1 MLGNLF
7 IGIVLLL
14 IGVLTGWGI
23 PLAAKSSR
31 PYGLLGDVLV
41 SASTLVILGLVEWI
55 FILPA
60 FGFTGWLA
68 IVAAI
73 GDPWG
78 LALILLWLMRRAKK

>member
-7 IGIVLLL
+7 MGVVLLV

-23 PLAAKSSR
+23 PLAAKSAR

-41 SASTLVILGLVEWI
+41 STLTLVILGMVEWI

-60 FGFTGWLA
+60 LGFTGWLA
-68 IVAAI
+68 IVATI

-78 LALILLWLMRRAKK
+78 LALILLWLMRRVKS